1 MNLQSLFVILIV
13 VIVGW
18 YLSFSAS
25 RLDRLHHRVE
35 TSWATLD
42 ALLHQRAALANEIV
56 AESNLDPATAYL
68 ISTSASA
75 ARFANLEERSA
86 AESVLSE
93 SLKLVQSAAFNE
105 LLQLPTPLLVE
116 LSDLTMKVKLA
127 INIHLEAVNATR
139 NVRKKIFIRLFR
151 LAGKAPLPVRY
162 AFEDDVL
169 EPTDLPQTAKQEYEV
184 TNKPV
189 NRRWARLLLIPITL
203 IFVILSSKA
212 ISPITEFITE
222 KKIEKN
228 IFSGLAGSNNQIL
241 VVKIDDTKD
250 ARPQIGIESADVVYV
265 EQVEAGLTRI
275 AAIFSSKL
283 PELVG
288 PVRSARISDIEL
300 LAQFGRVGLAYSG
313 AQTKMRPVL
322 AAANIENLSAERNPP
337 TIFTKDPDRVGPV
350 DMILKPALLLERA
363 NAKAGTQIDSP
374 KIAPWSFGDAPKSGA
389 ITALAKIKWPS
400 ARYELRWDEISK
412 KFLIYFNGE
421 PNIAASGSQLA
432 ADTAIIQLVSISPS
446 IYGDKFG
453 GVTPFSKTTGSG
465 KAIMLRDGFSY
476 ELTWQREL
484 ETDVTT
490 WLDANGKVANFKLG
504 KIWIF
509 LTDNAPILTP

>member
-1 MNLQSLFVILIV
+1 MNLESLVAVLIV
-13 VIVGW
+13 VILGW

-42 ALLHQRAALANEIV
+42 SLLHQRAALAQEIV

-75 ARFANLEERSA
+75 ARFANLEERSF

-93 SLKLVQSAAFNE
+93 SLKLVQSAAHNE
-105 LLQLPTPLLVE
+105 LLELPTPLLVE
-116 LSDLTMKVKLA
+116 LSDLTSKVKLA
-127 INIHLEAVNATR
+127 INIHIEAVNATR

-162 AFEDDVL
+162 EFEDDVL
-169 EPTDLPQTAKQEYEV
+169 EPTDLPHSEDAESESTQKR
-184 TNKPV
+184 KIFKW
-189 NRRWARLLLIPITL
+189 NRWLVLPLVL
-203 IFVILSSKA
+203 IFVMLSSKG
-212 ISPITEFITE
+212 ISPISEFIVE
-222 KKIEKN
+222 KKVEKN
-228 IFSGLAGSNNQIL
+228 IFNGLAGSNNQIL
-241 VVKIDDTKD
+241 VVKVDDTKGS
-250 ARPQIGIESADVVYV
+250 RPQVGLESADAVYV

-275 AAIFSSKL
+275 AAIYSSTL
-283 PELVG
+283 PELIG

-313 AQTKMRPVL
+313 AQTKMHPVL

-337 TIFTKDPDRVGPV
+337 TIYTKDPDRVGPV
-350 DMILKPALLLERA
+350 NMMLKPVLLLERA
-363 NAKAGTQIDSP
+363 NSKAGTQIDSP
-374 KIAPWSFGDAPKSGA
+374 KLTPWSFGDAPKGETLTS
-389 ITALAKIKWPS
+389 TVKIKWPS
-400 ARYELRWDEISK
+400 AKYELRWDNLSK
-412 KFLIYFNGE
+412 KYLIYFNGE
-421 PNIAASGSQLA
+421 PNMAASGSQLA
-432 ADTAIIQLVSISPS
+432 ADTAIIQLVSITPS

-453 GVTPFSKTTGSG
+453 GITPFSKTTGSG

-476 ELTWQREL
+476 QLTWQREL

-490 WLDANGKVANFKLG
+490 WLSTDGKVANFKPG

-509 LTDNAPILTP
+509 LTDNLPVLTP